1 MILRI
6 SNYNIN
12 ANSIV
17 ITKIPSFGLVIRANA
32 DQIQQVLT
40 NLITNAWEGADRN
53 QGNIGLTVK
62 TVSQED
68 IPASKRFPIDWQP
81 QESVYA
87 CIEVTDTGCGN
98 ESKDIEKIFDP
109 FFTTKF
115 IGRGMGLSVVL
126 GIVRSGGITA
136 ESEPGRG
143 VSFVS
148 FQLKGLRDTIS
159 RVLANKACGVQY
171 VVK

>member
-1 MILRI
+1 MTSLTWMRMILRI

-17 ITKIPSFGLVIRANA
+17 ITKIPSFALVIRANA
-32 DQIQQVLT
+32 GQIQQVLT

-81 QESVYA
+81 QESIYA
-87 CIEVTDTGCGN
+87 CIEVTDTGCGI

-115 IGRGMGLSVVL
+115 TGRGMGLSVVL
-126 GIVRSGGITA
+126 GIVRAHHGGITA

-143 VSFVS
+143 SVF
-148 FQLKGLRDTIS
+148 
-159 RVLANKACGVQY
+159 RVFSTEGA
-171 VVK
+171 